1 MTTSLDN
8 ASYCCDLLSTA
19 GPCVAKRMFG
29 GFSIST
35 GGLTLAIL
43 TDLGDGEKLWL
54 KGDDASRSQYA
65 AAGCAIFTYPM
76 KGVPRSMNYFCAP
89 DDAMDSADAMRPWA
103 ALALAC
109 AVRAHDGKRKPK
121 SATVTIAQ
129 KNAAQPDAAPT
140 TPAKST
146 QLSPSVLQRARDVAK
161 KLALSSSMPPLATK
175 AQANATAKPPVKAP
189 AKTSAKAPAKAVA
202 KTPAKA
208 IAKTSAKAA
217 VKLPAKP
224 AGKPATK
231 PRAPKR

>member
-1 MTTSLDN
+1 MTSSLDT
-8 ASYCCDLLSTA
+8 ASYYCDLLSTA

-29 GFSIST
+29 GFGIST

-43 TDLGDGEKLWL
+43 ADLGDGEKLWL

-89 DDAMDSADAMRPWA
+89 EDAMDSADAMRPWA

-109 AVRAHDGKRKPK
+109 AVRAHAGKRKPK

-146 QLSPSVLQRARDVAK
+146 QLSPAVLQRARDVAK
-161 KLALSSSMPPLATK
+161 KLALSGSMPPLATK
-175 AQANATAKPPVKAP
+175 APANAIAKPPVKAP
-189 AKTSAKAPAKAVA
+189 VKTVA
-202 KTPAKA
+202 KTA
-208 IAKTSAKAA
+208 AKAA
-217 VKLPAKP
+217 AKLPAKTVSKP
-224 AGKPATK
+224 ASKTATK